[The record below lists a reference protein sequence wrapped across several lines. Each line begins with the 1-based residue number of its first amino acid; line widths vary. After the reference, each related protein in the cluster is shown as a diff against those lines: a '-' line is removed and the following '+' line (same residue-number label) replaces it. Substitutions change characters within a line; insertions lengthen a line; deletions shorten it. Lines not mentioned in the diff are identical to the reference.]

1 MFSGL
6 AAEAHGQAYGFIT
19 CSNPCRWN
27 PEHEEAKSCL
37 HLFWTWF
44 LSLERQEWSL
54 PTEGKEAKKGR
65 HQVTQEVT
73 WLGRKLCDLV
83 ASSGCKT
90 PMGTHY
96 KYNFGV
102 HLSSPVEGRATI
114 PRGGAV
120 LHQLP
125 LAPS

>member
-73 WLGRKLCDLV
+73 WLAG
-83 ASSGCKT
+83 SS
-90 PMGTHY
+90 
-96 KYNFGV
+96 
-102 HLSSPVEGRATI
+102 ATLW
-114 PRGGAV
+114 PPQAV
-120 LHQLP
+120 RLP
-125 LAPS
+125 WAHITNTTLGFT